1 MSGQVASTRQGPNE
15 TAELTGFEIR
25 PIAQHHYSVVSQAR
39 FRTIPVNEFIDG
51 VTVTPLDVQA
61 GETIQ
66 DCGFGV
72 LEIWQAQ
79 DGFCGGAFS
88 S

>member
-1 MSGQVASTRQGPNE
+1 MLCAGQLAM
-15 TAELTGFEIR
+15 TAQE
-25 PIAQHHYSVVSQAR
+25 

-51 VTVTPLDVQA
+51 VTITPLGVQA
-61 GETIQ
+61 GEAIQ

-72 LEIWQAQ
+72 LEVWQAQ
-79 DGFCGGAFS
+79 DRFCGGAFS